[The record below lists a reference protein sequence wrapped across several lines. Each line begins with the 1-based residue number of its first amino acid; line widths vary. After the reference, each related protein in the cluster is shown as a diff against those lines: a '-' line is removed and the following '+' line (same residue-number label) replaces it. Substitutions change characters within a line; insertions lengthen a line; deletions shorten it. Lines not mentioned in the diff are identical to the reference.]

1 MEYVTLRW
9 HIKNGIIPIP
19 KTSNKERMKENL
31 NLFDFEIL
39 NEDMKII
46 DSLNKDECV
55 STFPDGTIY

>member
-1 MEYVTLRW
+1 
-9 HIKNGIIPIP
+9 
-19 KTSNKERMKENL
+19 MKENL

-55 STFPDGTIY
+55 STVPDTSCFIR

>member
-1 MEYVTLRW
+1 
-9 HIKNGIIPIP
+9 
-19 KTSNKERMKENL
+19 MKENL

-55 STFPDGTIY
+55 STVPDGTIY